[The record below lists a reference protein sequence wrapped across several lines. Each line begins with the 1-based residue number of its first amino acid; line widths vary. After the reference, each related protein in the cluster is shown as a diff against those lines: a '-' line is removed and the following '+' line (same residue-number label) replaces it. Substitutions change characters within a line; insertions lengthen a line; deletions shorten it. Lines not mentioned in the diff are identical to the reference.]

1 MSFLS
6 TIVAA
11 IKLPITMASMDT
23 DVTVEDED
31 FDRIIK
37 DAYKN
42 ASPEEKKD
50 AALLSLVA
58 DKTRKTGEALETK
71 HSNSVKLDFTDNNE
85 FRNDETVSRV
95 NATEKISTPASELE
109 DIPREKGG
117 RTRDSRDK

>member
-11 IKLPITMASMDT
+11 IKMPLTMASMDT
-23 DVTVEDED
+23 DVTVADDD
-31 FDRIIK
+31 FDKIIK

-58 DKTRKTGEALETK
+58 DKTKKTGDALDVK
-71 HSNSVKLDFTDNNE
+71 HSNSVKLDHTDNNE

-95 NATEKISTPASELE
+95 NATAKISTPANELE

-117 RTRDSRDK
+117 RGRDARTK